1 MNSNLFW
8 CVVGIIGG
16 AIVSFI
22 ISLLFYFLG
31 IKKKRLSYEINTI
44 CLISNNINQVKGL
57 KVKYKSNKINNLY
70 SSKITI
76 KNIGNVNIEKQDL
89 ATNCPLSIST
99 NGQFLLNKS
108 NEIDF
113 YPIHKAN
120 NITPIIEFDNSSNL
134 CNHIIIN
141 FDYISRND
149 EFTCSIFHTGD
160 ISFDGILKEGEIISY
175 KDALRRRKTIMR
187 VLDFIIPIIVS
198 VLSIFLTSYFVS
210 GGATR

>member
-8 CVVGIIGG
+8 CIIGIIGG

-31 IKKKRLSYEINTI
+31 INKKRLSYEINTI

-57 KVKYKSNKINNLY
+57 KVKYKSNKIDNLY

-76 KNIGNVNIEKQDL
+76 KNIGNVSIEKQDL
-89 ATNCPLSIST
+89 ATNYPLSIST

-108 NEIDF
+108 NGIDF

-120 NITPIIEFDNSSNL
+120 NITPIIDFDKSNNL

-141 FDYISRND
+141 FDYISKND

-160 ISFDGILKEGEIISY
+160 ISFDGILKDGEIISY
-175 KDALRRRKTIMR
+175 KDAIQRKKTIMR

-198 VLSIFLTSYFVS
+198 VLSILFTSYFIN
-210 GGATR
+210 GGASR

>member
-8 CVVGIIGG
+8 CIIGIIGG

-57 KVKYKSNKINNLY
+57 KVKYKSNKIDNLY

-76 KNIGNVNIEKQDL
+76 KNIGNVSIEKQDL
-89 ATNCPLSIST
+89 ATNYPLSIST

-108 NEIDF
+108 NGIDF
-113 YPIHKAN
+113 
-120 NITPIIEFDNSSNL
+120 
-134 CNHIIIN
+134 
-141 FDYISRND
+141 
-149 EFTCSIFHTGD
+149 
-160 ISFDGILKEGEIISY
+160 
-175 KDALRRRKTIMR
+175 
-187 VLDFIIPIIVS
+187 
-198 VLSIFLTSYFVS
+198 
-210 GGATR
+210 

>member
-1 MNSNLFW
+1 MDSNLFW
-8 CVVGIIGG
+8 CIVGIIGG

-31 IKKKRLSYEINTI
+31 IKKKRLSYEIDTL

-57 KVKYKSNKINNLY
+57 KVKYKSNKIDNLY

-89 ATNCPLSIST
+89 ATNYPLSIST

-108 NEIDF
+108 NGIDF

-120 NITPIIEFDNSSNL
+120 NITPIINFENSNNL

-141 FDYISRND
+141 FDYISKND

-160 ISFDGILKEGEIISY
+160 ISFDGVLKDGEIISY
-175 KDALRRRKTIMR
+175 KEAMKRRKTIMR
-187 VLDFIIPIIVS
+187 VIDMIIPVIASAI
-198 VLSIFLTSYFVS
+198 SILLTSYFTT